1 MIGKNLNDPVY
12 ADLAIGDDIDLT
24 DPEGYRRNIE
34 NADFKH
40 IRKQVT
46 RVTYKEETSREVIGY
61 LGLIPLFGN
70 VTRRYVTFYNGSNA
84 VLREEQTGNGQD
96 PPREY
101 IVNYIY
107 DDHWNE
113 TGSGTVSG
121 SGTIPLPEPDLAALA
136 APQAAKTL
144 TENLKDPDAPDS
156 WDGTYTMTLS
166 VTVPGQGAQ
175 NKNRA
180 NIVVVYDS
188 SNSMFEPDYYY
199 EDPNGSYGTLYG

>member
-1 MIGKNLNDPVY
+1 LFC
-12 ADLAIGDDIDLT
+12 LLIDLYVSVEEHAIFDGCHAYHLLDAALEGT
-24 DPEGYRRNIE
+24 DVLQT
-34 NADFKH
+34 AL
-40 IRKQVT
+40 
-46 RVTYKEETSREVIGY
+46 
-61 LGLIPLFGN
+61 LG
-70 VTRRYVTFYNGSNA
+70 NGSNA

-144 TENLKDPDAPDS
+144 TENLKDPDDPDS